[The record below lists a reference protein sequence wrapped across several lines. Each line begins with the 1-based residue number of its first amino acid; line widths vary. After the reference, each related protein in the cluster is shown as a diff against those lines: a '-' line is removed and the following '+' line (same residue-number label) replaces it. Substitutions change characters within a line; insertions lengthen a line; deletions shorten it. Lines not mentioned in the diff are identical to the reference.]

1 VLIRR
6 YDSIDAVDPERW
18 DALCRDPFSAHAC
31 LAALERS
38 RMEGVRMR
46 FAVIESGRGDW
57 LAAAPFARIP
67 IDAGRLTHGIFRRIV
82 HGARRMRP
90 EFLHTRLTICGTP
103 LSVGNPPAR
112 IARGADSTIVY
123 RLLEELLREI
133 AEEDRSPWCA
143 FKEFGAVELEAAE
156 RALSPRGWIL
166 APGEINHRM
175 TIRWAGFGEYLADLR
190 SDYRTKLLREG
201 MQLAGAGVTMDV
213 VPLADAYESP
223 IHRLYEDVLDRAVVQ
238 FERLTPAFFSALGRA
253 YGPRALLIRQRIDGR
268 TVGWVAVL
276 VDGDGVHDLF
286 HGIDYEVNGRLPL
299 YFGQLAEVV
308 RFAIEQ
314 RATWL
319 SMGQS
324 TTIAKAR
331 FGACAVPLWVAVR
344 HRNASI
350 TRLLRA
356 ARGSLFPEPVVPR
369 RRVFR
374 HSEETE
380 EPRCATG
387 S

>member
-1 VLIRR
+1 MLIRR
-6 YDSIDAVDPERW
+6 YDSIDAVDPGRW

-31 LAALERS
+31 LAALERAG
-38 RMEGVRMR
+38 MDGVRMR
-46 FAVIESGRGDW
+46 YAIIESGRGDW

-82 HGARRMRP
+82 RGARRIQP
-90 EFLHTRLTICGTP
+90 GFLQTSLTICGAP

-112 IARGADSTIVY
+112 VAPGADRAVIY
-123 RLLEELLREI
+123 RLLAGLLQEI

-143 FKEFGAVELEAAE
+143 FKEFGAVEFEAAE
-156 RALSPRGWIL
+156 RALSPLGWIL
-166 APGEINHRM
+166 APGETNHRLA
-175 TIRWAGFGEYLADLR
+175 IPWAGFGEYLADLR
-190 SDYRTKLLREG
+190 SVYRTKLLREWA
-201 MQLAGAGVTMDV
+201 QLGGARVTVDV
-213 VPLADAYESP
+213 VPLADAYESR
-223 IHRLYEDVLDRAVVQ
+223 IHCLYEAVLERAVVQ
-238 FERLTPAFFSALGRA
+238 FERLTPAFFSALGHAYASRA
-253 YGPRALLIRQRIDGR
+253 SLIRQRIDGR

-276 VDGDGVHDLF
+276 VDGDGVYDLF
-286 HGIDYEVNGRLPL
+286 HGIDYEENGRLPL

-314 RATWL
+314 RAAWL

-324 TTIAKAR
+324 TSIAKAR
-331 FGACAVPLWVAVR
+331 FGACAVPLWIAVR

-356 ARGSLFPEPVVPR
+356 GRGSLFPEPVAPR

-374 HSEETE
+374 HQGETE